1 MKRLLCVTTLLA
13 LYASNALATDNK
25 VPVILSKEKPVPI
38 NVIVPDPVKIAT
50 ETWQRTGEA
59 KMLASKDGKVLVPF
73 GESSPFIICSVNHVC
88 DIELQAGEV
97 IQNVAV
103 GDTARWYLQ
112 PAQSGSGSE
121 VTPHIIVKPTQGGLE
136 TNLILTTD
144 KRTYYLTLKSSEKE
158 YVTRISFY
166 YPTELVQSWN
176 KATQAKI
183 AKDADKVADTVSPD
197 KFDFAYSVSGTA
209 SFKPDRVFS
218 DGTHVYIQMPGNLA
232 SGEAPVLTLTDSS
245 GATQLVN
252 YRVTGHYYIVD
263 RLFDKAVLITGS
275 GSNQQKIT
283 ISKKVDGCF
292 LLDCLRG

>member
-1 MKRLLCVTTLLA
+1 MKRILCVTTLLA
-13 LYASNALATDNK
+13 LCASTALATDAK
-25 VPVILSKEKPVPI
+25 IPVILSKEKPAPTT
-38 NVIVPDPVKIAT
+38 VIVPDPIKIAT

-59 KMLASKDGKVLVPF
+59 KMLAGRDGKVLVPF
-73 GESSPFIICSVNHVC
+73 GESAPFIICSVNHVC
-88 DIELQAGEV
+88 DIELQAGETV
-97 IQNVAV
+97 QNVAV

-121 VTPHIIVKPTQGGLE
+121 ITPHIIVKPTQGGLE

-166 YPTELVQSWN
+166 YPNDLVQSWN

-183 AKDADKVADTVSPD
+183 IKDADKVADTSPD
-197 KFDFAYSVSGTA
+197 KFDFSYSVSGSA
-209 SFKPDRVFS
+209 SFKPERVFS
-218 DGTHVYIQMPGNLA
+218 DGTHVYIQMPASLS

-252 YRVTGHYYIVD
+252 YRVLGRYYVVD
-263 RLFDKAVLITGS
+263 RLFDKAVLITGN

-283 ISKKVDGCF
+283 ISKKSDGCF
-292 LLDCLRG
+292 LLDCLKG